1 MKKLLFTFL
10 ILLSLTVIGFTVI
23 RGYYLQEY
31 PEQTNYSNY
40 YRGGYCHGYYQNE
53 LTYEELYLRLSVS
66 QQEEIDLL
74 YTEWLGEYDLTGL
87 TDDEK
92 SVIIEDVKA
101 DLIDYIYDNYQFTRW

>member
-23 RGYYLQEY
+23 RGYYVEES
-31 PEQTNYSNY
+31 PETQNFNNY

-53 LTYEELYLRLSVS
+53 LTYEELYLRLSPS
-66 QQEEIDLL
+66 EQEEVDLL
-74 YTEWLGEYDLTGL
+74 YTEYLAEYDLTDL

-92 SVIIEDVKA
+92 NIVIEDVKE
-101 DLIDYIYDNYQFTRW
+101 DLVDYILENYNYYW